1 MDYEYRICKY
11 EVTTAQ
17 WMEFVNTC
25 STLGGTWTFFGLP
38 VHWGARPD
46 PNYFGPGRR
55 YVLKDIPNA
64 QMMAVYG
71 ISWRT
76 AAMFCNWLHNGKA
89 SGVGRAWRRRPLAT
103 ALSAARQRVGR
114 LPWHTQKDTAAPE
127 AGRGR
132 GAASEGRGRANA
144 AAEPRCDQ
152 RLGRSGA
159 MLPGVLRSSHEASM
173 P

>member
-1 MDYEYRICKY
+1 MDYEYRIGKY

-64 QMMAVYG
+64 QMMAVYD

-89 SGVGRAWRRRPLAT
+89 SGT
-103 ALSAARQRVGR
+103 
-114 LPWHTQKDTAAPE
+114 
-127 AGRGR
+127 
-132 GAASEGRGRANA
+132 
-144 AAEPRCDQ
+144 
-152 RLGRSGA
+152 
-159 MLPGVLRSSHEASM
+159 
-173 P
+173 